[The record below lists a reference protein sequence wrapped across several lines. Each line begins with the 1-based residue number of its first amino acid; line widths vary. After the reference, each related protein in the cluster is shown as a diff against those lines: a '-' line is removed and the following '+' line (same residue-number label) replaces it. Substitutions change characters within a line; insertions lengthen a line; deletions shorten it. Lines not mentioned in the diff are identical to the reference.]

1 MSITRK
7 RLTVA
12 LSATLIAAGI
22 GAFTVMHGFG
32 HGDSPVNA
40 AEAANHPSAPLAEVD
55 VATVVS
61 KTITDYQ
68 NYSGRLEAVD
78 KVDIRPL
85 VPGTIVAVHFADGA
99 LVKKGDP
106 LFTIDP
112 RPYIAEVDRATAQLA
127 AAQARQGYTS
137 TDAARA
143 DRLLTDN
150 AIAKRDYDQIHNA
163 AREAAANLQAAQAAV
178 ETAKINLSYTNIV
191 APVSGRVSR
200 AEMTVGNIVSTGSSA
215 PLLTTLVSV
224 SPIYASFDVDE
235 QTYLRYLSHDARG
248 TVPVSLGLANEDG
261 FSREGKVASVDNRLD
276 TSSGTIRVRARFD
289 NADGSLLPGLYA
301 RIKVGG
307 GTPHPAVL
315 IDDAAIGTDQDKKYV
330 MVVDKDNRAQYR
342 EVTLGTQSDGMRV
355 IVKGLEPNER
365 IVVNGLQRVRPN
377 DVIKPN
383 AVAMAG
389 ASPAVNNAS

>member
-1 MSITRK
+1 
-7 RLTVA
+7 
-12 LSATLIAAGI
+12 
-22 GAFTVMHGFG
+22 
-32 HGDSPVNA
+32 
-40 AEAANHPSAPLAEVD
+40 
-55 VATVVS
+55 
-61 KTITDYQ
+61 
-68 NYSGRLEAVD
+68 
-78 KVDIRPL
+78 
-85 VPGTIVAVHFADGA
+85 
-99 LVKKGDP
+99 
-106 LFTIDP
+106 
-112 RPYIAEVDRATAQLA
+112 
-127 AAQARQGYTS
+127 
-137 TDAARA
+137 
-143 DRLLTDN
+143 
-150 AIAKRDYDQIHNA
+150 
-163 AREAAANLQAAQAAV
+163 
-178 ETAKINLSYTNIV
+178 
-191 APVSGRVSR
+191 
-200 AEMTVGNIVSTGSSA
+200 
-215 PLLTTLVSV
+215 
-224 SPIYASFDVDE
+224 
-235 QTYLRYLSHDARG
+235 
-248 TVPVSLGLANEDG
+248 VPVSLGLANEDG